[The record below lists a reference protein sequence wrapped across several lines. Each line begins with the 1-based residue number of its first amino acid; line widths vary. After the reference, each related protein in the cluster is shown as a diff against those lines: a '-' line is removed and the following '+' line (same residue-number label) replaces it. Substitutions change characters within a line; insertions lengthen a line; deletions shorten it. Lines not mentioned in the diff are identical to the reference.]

1 MSTRPNP
8 SAAAILI
15 SHWWTPGHGGHRATG
30 GGLHRPSRARSGSTQ
45 QSPVTHQA
53 PPMRVAE
60 VSETEPKGAWPRPIV
75 ALMLST
81 LGGSGFW
88 SVVVVLPAI
97 GSVFAVSRA
106 DASLTYA
113 ATMVGYSG
121 GTLMMSRLA
130 DRTGITLPLLAGTLL
145 LRLDYSAVGYAPGLP
160 VLMSAQGLLVG
171 VGSAAVYTPLVADVS
186 HWFTRRRG
194 MAISICQP

>member
-1 MSTRPNP
+1 
-8 SAAAILI
+8 
-15 SHWWTPGHGGHRATG
+15 
-30 GGLHRPSRARSGSTQ
+30 
-45 QSPVTHQA
+45 
-53 PPMRVAE
+53 MRVAE

-121 GTLMMSRLA
+121 GTLMMARLA

-194 MAISICQP
+194 MAISIGQP

>member
-1 MSTRPNP
+1 
-8 SAAAILI
+8 
-15 SHWWTPGHGGHRATG
+15 
-30 GGLHRPSRARSGSTQ
+30 
-45 QSPVTHQA
+45 
-53 PPMRVAE
+53 MRVAE

-160 VLMSAQGLLVG
+160 VLMLAQGLLVG